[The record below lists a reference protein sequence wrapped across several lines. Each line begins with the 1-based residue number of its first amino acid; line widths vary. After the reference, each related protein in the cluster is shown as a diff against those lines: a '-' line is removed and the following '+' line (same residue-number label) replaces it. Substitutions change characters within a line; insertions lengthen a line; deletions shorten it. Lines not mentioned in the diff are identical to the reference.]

1 MHGILDE
8 MIERALNEQMDIL
21 MSKNDELRTKFEKLE
36 ATTPPASIST
46 RWRDQLSRTS
56 NELSDLRFASIEY
69 INARIGVDEFL
80 SNFAPLRIE
89 LVALAAL
96 LDEAVAK

>member
-1 MHGILDE
+1 MHSILDE
-8 MIERALNEQMDIL
+8 MVERALNEQMDIL

-36 ATTPPASIST
+36 SATPPASIST

-56 NELSDLRFASIEY
+56 NEISDLRFASIEY
-69 INARIGVDEFL
+69 TNARIGVDEFL

-89 LVALAAL
+89 LVALDAL